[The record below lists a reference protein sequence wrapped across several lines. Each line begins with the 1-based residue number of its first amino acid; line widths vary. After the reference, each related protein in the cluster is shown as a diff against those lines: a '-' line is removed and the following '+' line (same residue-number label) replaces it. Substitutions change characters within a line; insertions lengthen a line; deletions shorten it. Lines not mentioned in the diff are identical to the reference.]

1 MQTPDLQLLRKNR
14 LLALLGEPT
23 LALLARDMRFAA
35 MRAGDLVMEEDRP
48 IREAWFPTDGVI
60 SMLGASRGAGS
71 RVEVGTIGNEG
82 MAGLALFLGRDRA
95 HGECYVQVAGHA
107 LRMPGAAFQAAAGRD
122 DLTQV
127 LHRYTHALFVQ
138 AAQGTACNLTHSPLQ
153 RCARWLLMTDD
164 RVEGDSFDLKQEFLA
179 QMIGERRPTV
189 SRVEST
195 LQARGIIAYSRGR
208 VTVLDR
214 KGLEDTACA
223 CYRVIRDEYDTLLQ
237 GPHRSPPP
245 SPVDTRSVRKRT

>member
-1 MQTPDLQLLRKNR
+1 MPTPDLDLLRQNR
-14 LLALLGEPT
+14 LLALLEEPT
-23 LALLARDMRFAA
+23 LALLAKNMTFAPMRV
-35 MRAGDLVMEEDRP
+35 GDGVMEEGKP

-60 SMLGASRGAGS
+60 SMLGAARGDDP

-82 MAGLALFLGRDRA
+82 MAGLALFLGRERA
-95 HGECYVQVAGHA
+95 HGECYVQVPGHA
-107 LRMPGAAFQAAAGRD
+107 LRMPGAAFQAAATAKA

-164 RVEGDSFDLKQEFLA
+164 RVEGDAFDLKQEFLA

-195 LQARGIIAYSRGR
+195 LQARGIIAYTRGR

-214 KGLEDTACA
+214 KALEDAACP
-223 CYRVIRDEYDTLLQ
+223 CYRIIRAEYDSLLPARAP
-237 GPHRSPPP
+237 GPRVPG
-245 SPVDTRSVRKRT
+245 R

>member
-1 MQTPDLQLLRKNR
+1 MDTPDLPLLRKNR
-14 LLALLGEPT
+14 LLALVEEKT
-23 LALLARDMRFAA
+23 LALLARDMRFAPMEVGA
-35 MRAGDLVMEEDRP
+35 LVMEEGKP

-60 SMLGASRGAGS
+60 SMLGAAQGDEP

-95 HGECYVQVAGHA
+95 HGECYVQVPGHA
-107 LRMPGAAFQAAAGRD
+107 LRLPGAAFQAAAQSRP
-122 DLTQV
+122 DLAQV

-164 RVEGDSFDLKQEFLA
+164 RVEGDSFALKQEFLA

-195 LQARGIIAYSRGR
+195 LQARGIIAYTRGQ

-214 KGLEDTACA
+214 KALEDTACS
-223 CYRVIRDEYDTLLQ
+223 CYRVIRDEYDTMLQ
-237 GPHRSPPP
+237 GAHGSQP
-245 SPVDTRSVRKRT
+245 SGRR